1 MVDLLKRFGFVMML
15 FLFKFVARPSMRYRE
30 LCDRRQ
36 VDIIVIPSIM
46 CLFTDT

>member
-1 MVDLLKRFGFVMML
+1 MIII
-15 FLFKFVARPSMRYRE
+15 LFKFVACPSSRYRK
-30 LCDRRQ
+30 LCDRWQ